1 VESDL
6 WIKIGMMLVGTAV
19 GALALRRAFPVQ
31 PLSGPEQEEPA
42 RRSPDP
48 ESERSKKK
56 DKRR

>member
-1 VESDL
+1 MEGNL
-6 WIKIGMMLVGTAV
+6 WIKIGLMLVGTLV

-31 PLSGPEQEEPA
+31 PLSGPEQHEPG

-48 ESERSKKK
+48 EPEGSKKK